1 MGCFSSKPQA
11 GGRKAGKAAEARDR
25 LFQPP
30 KWKSDE
36 PMTQM
41 QLEVCFV
48 MQRR

>member
-11 GGRKAGKAAEARDR
+11 GGRKAGKAAEARDK

-36 PMTQM
+36 PMTQA
-41 QLEVCFV
+41 QLEVCFT
-48 MQRR
+48 QLL